1 MAGITSHGAY
11 VPLWRL
17 SRDAIMKG
25 LRGEKAIRY
34 FDEDSTTMAVAA
46 ALDCLKGQDR
56 DAIDGLFY
64 ATTTAPYKE
73 KQIATTIAAA
83 ADLRQDIITAD
94 FSNSL
99 RAGTAALRAALD
111 AVKAGS
117 AKQVLVVASDCR
129 MGAPGTDFEQ
139 SGGDGA
145 AAVLVGDS
153 AIAVNVEE
161 SHAISRELHDI
172 WRSEGDTYIRAWED
186 RFIYTTGYRDTVA
199 EAVTSLLQKTNLTL
213 SDFAKII
220 LAPPNPKIMGDLSK
234 KLGIDPKIQ
243 VQDPLFD
250 VMGNTGTA
258 FPLML
263 LVATLEEA
271 KAGDRLLLTSYGNGA
286 DVFMLTVTDQI
297 DKIRDRAGI
306 KGNLEKKRIVDDY
319 RTYLQWRELLV
330 FEAQPTPPGGHIS
343 ATALWRDRS
352 QIFPLHGL
360 KCKSCNSVHFPPQR
374 VCPKCRS
381 KDQFDE
387 VRLSDKKGKIF
398 TFTADYICSRKEAP
412 RVTAVIDFEGG
423 GRMVTIM
430 TDRVLDEIAVE
441 MPVEMSFRK
450 LVTQDGF
457 HNYFW
462 KSMPLRSQS
471 YTKGGDK

>member
-1 MAGITSHGAY
+1 MAGITSYGAY

-46 ALDCLKGQDR
+46 AIDCLTGHDR

-94 FSNSL
+94 FTNSL

-139 SGGDGA
+139 NGGDGA

-153 AIAVNVEE
+153 AIAVNVEA
-161 SHAISRELHDI
+161 SHAVSKEIHDI
-172 WRSEGDTYIRAWED
+172 WRSEDDAYIRGWED
-186 RFIYTTGYRDTVA
+186 RFIYSMGYRDTVA
-199 EAVTSLLQKTNLTL
+199 EVVTSLLQKTNLTPG
-213 SDFAKII
+213 DFAKII
-220 LAPPNPKIMGDLSK
+220 FASPTPKVIGDLSK
-234 KLGIDPKIQ
+234 KLGIDLKTQ
-243 VQDPLFD
+243 VQELLFD

-263 LVATLEEA
+263 LVAALEEA

-286 DVFMLTVTDQI
+286 DAFVLTVTDQI
-297 DKIRDRAGI
+297 EKIRDRVGMSR
-306 KGNLEKKRIVDDY
+306 NLAKKRVVDDY
-319 RTYLQWRELLV
+319 RVYLQWRELLV
-330 FEAQPTPPGGHIS
+330 FEAQPTPPGGYIS
-343 ATALWRDRS
+343 ASALWRDRS

-374 VCPKCRS
+374 VCPKCKS

-387 VRLSDKKGKIF
+387 VRLSDKRGTVF
-398 TFTADYICSRKEAP
+398 TFTADYICSRQEAP
-412 RVTAVIDFEGG
+412 RVTAVVDFEGG

-430 TDRVLDEIAVE
+430 TDRVLDEIEVG

-450 LVTQDGF
+450 LATQNGF

-462 KSMPLRSQS
+462 KSMPLRS
-471 YTKGGDK
+471 

>member
-1 MAGITSHGAY
+1 MAGITSYGAY

-17 SRDAIMKG
+17 RRDAIVKG

-56 DAIDGLFY
+56 DTIDGLFY

-83 ADLRQDIITAD
+83 VDLRQDIITAD

-139 SGGDGA
+139 NGGDGA

-153 AIAVNVEE
+153 AISVNVEA
-161 SHAISRELHDI
+161 SHAISKELHDI
-172 WRSEGDTYIRAWED
+172 WRSEGDTYIRGWED
-186 RFIYTTGYRDTVA
+186 RFIYAMGYRDTVA

-213 SDFAKII
+213 GDFAKII
-220 LAPPNPKIMGDLSK
+220 FASPTPRVIGDLSK

-263 LVATLEEA
+263 LVAALEEA

-286 DVFMLTVTDQI
+286 DAFVLTVTEQI
-297 DKIRDRAGI
+297 EKIGERAGM
-306 KGNLEKKRIVDDY
+306 KGNLAKKRVVDDY
-319 RTYLQWRELLV
+319 RAYLQWRELLV

-343 ATALWRDRS
+343 AVALWREHT
-352 QIFPLHGL
+352 QIFPLHGH
-360 KCKSCNSVHFPPQR
+360 KCKSCNSIHFPPQR
-374 VCPKCRS
+374 VCPKCKA

-387 VRLSDKKGKIF
+387 VRLSDKKGNIF
-398 TFTADYICSRKEAP
+398 TFTADYVCSRQEAP
-412 RVTAVIDFEGG
+412 RVTAIIDFEGG
-423 GRMVTIM
+423 GRMITIM
-430 TDRVLDEIAVE
+430 TDRVLDEIE
-441 MPVEMSFRK
+441 IGMPVEMSFRK
-450 LVTQDGF
+450 LVTQNGF

-462 KSMPLRSQS
+462 KSMPLRA
-471 YTKGGDK
+471 